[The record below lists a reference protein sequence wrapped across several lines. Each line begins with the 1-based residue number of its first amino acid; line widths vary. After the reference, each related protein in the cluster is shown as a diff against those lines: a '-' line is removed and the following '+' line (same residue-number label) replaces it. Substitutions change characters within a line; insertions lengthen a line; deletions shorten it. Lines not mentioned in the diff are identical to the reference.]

1 MKDFKNCF
9 YITFLL
15 CFYNITVQAQTFTEQ
30 VQQRKNNEGVVT
42 IVQSKDINDLVN
54 GTKQTANSATTTS
67 VATPKK
73 PSITA
78 DEPTTKATT
87 STPTHSTDKQEEV
100 KTHTTNKPD
109 SSAKKET
116 IAKEIEKSRTGSE
129 QNDKDFDIPVIDM
142 RKKVMVN
149 SYKVNGYRVQ
159 VFAGGNSRVDRQ
171 KAENIGNKLKM
182 EFPTEPIYVHFYSPR
197 WICRMGNYRSY
208 EEANKI
214 LKQIQRMGYKQA
226 CLVQGKITIQY

>member
-1 MKDFKNCF
+1 
-9 YITFLL
+9 
-15 CFYNITVQAQTFTEQ
+15 
-30 VQQRKNNEGVVT
+30 
-42 IVQSKDINDLVN
+42 
-54 GTKQTANSATTTS
+54 
-67 VATPKK
+67 
-73 PSITA
+73 
-78 DEPTTKATT
+78 
-87 STPTHSTDKQEEV
+87 
-100 KTHTTNKPD
+100 
-109 SSAKKET
+109 
-116 IAKEIEKSRTGSE
+116 
-129 QNDKDFDIPVIDM
+129 
-142 RKKVMVN
+142 MVN

-208 EEANKI
+208 EEANKM

>member
-1 MKDFKNCF
+1 M
-9 YITFLL
+9 
-15 CFYNITVQAQTFTEQ
+15 QAQTFTEQ

-73 PSITA
+73 PSTTA
-78 DEPTTKATT
+78 DMPTTKATT
-87 STPTHSTDKQEEV
+87 ATPTHSTDKQEDV
-100 KTHTTNKPD
+100 KTHITNKPD

>member
-1 MKDFKNCF
+1 M
-9 YITFLL
+9 
-15 CFYNITVQAQTFTEQ
+15 QAQTFTEQ

-73 PSITA
+73 PSTTA
-78 DEPTTKATT
+78 DVPTTKATT
-87 STPTHSTDKQEEV
+87 ATPTHSTDKQEEV

-116 IAKEIEKSRTGSE
+116 IAKEIEKSRTGAE

-208 EEANKI
+208 EEANKM